1 VSLFNNSILS
11 TFIKDV
17 LSVGVS
23 KILIIVFGLTTSI
36 IVARVLGPEKNG
48 VIAALLVYPSLFMS
62 IGSLGIRQSTTY
74 FLGKKIFSEDQ
85 IKTAITQIWLFTTV
99 FSMAVC
105 FVLMRYFSKSGENMW
120 LVILALVPIPFA
132 LFNTYNSGIFL
143 GKNEIGTFNK
153 INWIPALIVF
163 IISAMLL
170 LWFSF
175 GISGYLIALIGGP
188 VFISVILLFKNK
200 FIKAFSFDYDWLI
213 IKKMLS
219 LGLIYA
225 VALLVINL
233 NYRIDI
239 ILLDNLSTAFETG
252 IYSKG
257 VSITEYLWQIPMLL
271 STVVFARSAV
281 SKNDKAFSIKVAQ
294 LLRLSFLAIGIMSL
308 ILFLLSKYIII
319 LMYGDSFIGS
329 VVVLNTLLPG
339 VLLLTIF
346 KVINMDLSGKG
357 KPWVSLK
364 AMIPA
369 LMINV
374 VLNIV
379 FIPKYGAVGAALA
392 STISYSFA
400 ALLFIY
406 FYSRVIKIPI
416 LELIKYKRSD
426 FQPVIQLIKKLKS

>member
-1 VSLFNNSILS
+1 MN

-36 IVARVLGPEKNG
+36 IIARVLGPEKNG

-74 FLGKKIFSEDQ
+74 FLGKEIFTEDQ

-99 FSMAVC
+99 FSIAVC
-105 FVLMRYFSKSGENMW
+105 FFLMRYLSKSGENIW
-120 LVILALVPIPFA
+120 LVILALSPIPFA

-143 GKNEIGTFNK
+143 GKNQIGTFNK
-153 INWIPALIVF
+153 INWIPTIIVF
-163 IISAMLL
+163 VITAILV
-170 LWFSF
+170 LWLSY
-175 GISGYLIALIGGP
+175 GISGYLVALAAGP
-188 VFISVILLFKNK
+188 IFISLILLFKNK
-200 FIKAFSFDYDWLI
+200 FINAFSFNCDWGI
-213 IKKMLS
+213 IKRMLS
-219 LGLIYA
+219 LGVVYA
-225 VALLVINL
+225 IALLVINL
-233 NYRIDI
+233 NYRIDV
-239 ILLDNLSTAFETG
+239 ILLDNLSTEFETG

-281 SKNDKAFSIKVAQ
+281 SKDDSAFSLKVAQ
-294 LLRLSFLAIGIMSL
+294 LLRLSFLAIGLVALVL
-308 ILFLLSKYIII
+308 ILLSEFIIV
-319 LMYGDSFIGS
+319 LMYGKAFIGS
-329 VVVLNTLLPG
+329 VMVLNTLLPG

-369 LMINV
+369 LIINII
-374 VLNIV
+374 LNVV
-379 FIPKYGAVGAALA
+379 FIPKFGAVGAALA
-392 STISYSFA
+392 STISYSLA
-400 ALLFIY
+400 AILFIF
-406 FYSRVIKIPI
+406 FYSKETKIPI
-416 LELIKYKRSD
+416 SVMVKYKASD
-426 FQPVIQLIKKLKS
+426 FQPIVQLLRKLKQ

>member
-1 VSLFNNSILS
+1 LS
-11 TFIKDV
+11 TFIKDI

-23 KILIIVFGLTTSI
+23 KILIILFGLTTSI
-36 IVARVLGPEKNG
+36 IVARVLGPERNG
-48 VIAALLVYPSLFMS
+48 IIAALLVYPSLFMS

-74 FLGKKIFSEDQ
+74 FLGKNIFTEGQ

-99 FSMAVC
+99 FSVAIC
-105 FVLMRYFSKSGENMW
+105 FVLIRYLSKSGENMW
-120 LVILALVPIPFA
+120 LVVLALLPIPFA

-143 GKNEIGTFNK
+143 GKNQIGTFNK
-153 INWIPALIVF
+153 INWIPTLIIFVVT
-163 IISAMLL
+163 SVLVM
-170 LWFSF
+170 WFSF
-175 GISGYLIALIGGP
+175 GISGYLIALIAGP
-188 VFISVILLFKNK
+188 LFISGILLFKNK
-200 FIKAFSFDYDWLI
+200 FIRAFSFNYNWLI
-213 IKKMLS
+213 IRKMLS
-219 LGLIYA
+219 LGLVYA
-225 VALLVINL
+225 LALLVINL

-239 ILLDNLSTAFETG
+239 ILLDNLSSAFETG

-257 VSITEYLWQIPMLL
+257 VSVTEYLWQIPMLL

-281 SKNDKAFSIKVAQ
+281 SKDDRAFSLKVAQ
-294 LLRLSFLAIGIMSL
+294 LLRLSFLAIGL
-308 ILFLLSKYIII
+308 VAFALFLLSKFVII
-319 LMYGDSFIGS
+319 LMYGESFKGS
-329 VVVLNTLLPG
+329 IMVLNMLLPG

-416 LELIKYKRSD
+416 LELIKYKKSD

>member
-1 VSLFNNSILS
+1 MS
-11 TFIKDV
+11 TFIKDI

-23 KILIIVFGLTTSI
+23 KILIILFGLTTSI
-36 IVARVLGPEKNG
+36 IVARVLGPERNG
-48 VIAALLVYPSLFMS
+48 IIAALLVYPSLFMS

-74 FLGKKIFSEDQ
+74 FLGKNIFTEGQ

-99 FSMAVC
+99 FSVAIC
-105 FVLMRYFSKSGENMW
+105 FVLIRYLSKSGENMW
-120 LVILALVPIPFA
+120 LVVLALLPIPFA

-143 GKNEIGTFNK
+143 GKNQIGTFNK
-153 INWIPALIVF
+153 INWIPTLIIFVVT
-163 IISAMLL
+163 SVLVM
-170 LWFSF
+170 WFSF
-175 GISGYLIALIGGP
+175 GISGYLIALIAGP
-188 VFISVILLFKNK
+188 LFISGILLFKNK
-200 FIKAFSFDYDWLI
+200 FIRAFSFNYNWVI
-213 IKKMLS
+213 IRKMLS
-219 LGLIYA
+219 LGLVYA
-225 VALLVINL
+225 LALLVINL

-239 ILLDNLSTAFETG
+239 ILLDNLSSAFETG

-257 VSITEYLWQIPMLL
+257 VSVTEYLWQIPMLL

-281 SKNDKAFSIKVAQ
+281 SKDDRAFSLKVAQ
-294 LLRLSFLAIGIMSL
+294 LLRLSFLAIGL
-308 ILFLLSKYIII
+308 VAFALFLLSKFVII
-319 LMYGDSFIGS
+319 LMYGESFKGS
-329 VVVLNTLLPG
+329 IMVLNMLLPG

-416 LELIKYKRSD
+416 LELIKYKKSD

>member
-1 VSLFNNSILS
+1 MN

-17 LSVGVS
+17 LSVGIS

-74 FLGKKIFSEDQ
+74 FLGKNIFSEEQ

-99 FSMAVC
+99 ISIAVC

-120 LVILALVPIPFA
+120 LIVLAVLPIPFA

-153 INWIPALIVF
+153 INWIPGLIILIITAL
-163 IISAMLL
+163 LL

-175 GISGYLIALIGGP
+175 DISGYLIALIGGP

-200 FIKAFSFDYDWLI
+200 FINAFSFNYNWVI

-219 LGLIYA
+219 LGLVYA

-233 NYRIDI
+233 NYRIDV

-257 VSITEYLWQIPMLL
+257 VSVTEYLWQIPMLL
-271 STVVFARSAV
+271 STVVFARSAI
-281 SKNDKAFSIKVAQ
+281 SKDNKAFSLKVAQ
-294 LLRLSFLAIGIMSL
+294 LLRLSLLTIGFAAL
-308 ILFLLSKYIII
+308 VLFLLSKFIIV
-319 LMYGDSFIGS
+319 LMYGESFIKS
-329 VVVLNTLLPG
+329 VNVLNTLLPG

-369 LMINV
+369 LVINI
-374 VLNIV
+374 VLNFV
-379 FIPKYGAVGAALA
+379 LIPDYGSVGAALA
-392 STISYSFA
+392 STISYTFA
-400 ALLFIY
+400 SILFIF
-406 FYSRVIKIPI
+406 FYSRETKIPVSV
-416 LELIKYKRSD
+416 LVKYQASD
-426 FQPVIQLIKKLKS
+426 FQPIIHLLKKLKS